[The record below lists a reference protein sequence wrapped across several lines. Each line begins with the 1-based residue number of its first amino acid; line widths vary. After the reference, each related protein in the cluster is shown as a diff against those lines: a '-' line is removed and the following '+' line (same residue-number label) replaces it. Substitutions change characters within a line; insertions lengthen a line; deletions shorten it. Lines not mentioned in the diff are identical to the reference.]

1 MPVAPTYPGVYVE
14 EIPSG
19 VRTIT
24 GVATSVAAFIGRAAR
39 GPTDVGDEIL
49 TSFADF
55 ERKYGGIWPD
65 SSLGY
70 AVRDFFQNGGSQA
83 IVVRLYQGSFASDAE
98 RDAALTSATQVGA
111 AATGAANVAAAKTAA
126 SDASSTVQGSDAS
139 AAVKA
144 AAAAVSAAVNAL
156 GGSAT
161 PADIKAAV
169 DAAVAR
175 ATPASAYE
183 MTLGALTLVAA
194 YAGSWGAGLRAS
206 INLDGIADP
215 TLFNLLVTEDGGG
228 PGESFLNVSADTASP
243 RHVKKVLE
251 SSSLLVRVE
260 GDSNPNLVAVKA
272 ALDAFKAAPTD
283 TTKQDAAWLLT
294 LDPVSLARAAWQ
306 RAKAKR
312 QQLPAGSSDPSG
324 LKAAEET
331 AKKAF
336 DAALA
341 AALLSVSDGGPLT
354 IGNFLPN
361 NGERDKKG
369 LFALEQ
375 ADLFNLLCIPP
386 YKAATETV
394 DVDPNLI
401 SVAAG
406 YCERRRAMLI
416 VDSPKDWTSVDTAR
430 RQFVDT
436 TDDAIGTRS
445 RNAALFFPRLV
456 RQNQQH
462 DNRFEAF
469 AACGAVAG
477 VFARTDVQRG
487 VWKAPAGT
495 SATLVDAPALGAGG
509 MGQAPT
515 RIGLTDAENGLLNPL
530 GVNCLRALGPAGR
543 VIWGSRTLAGNDQLA
558 DEYKY
563 VPVRRLALFIEES
576 LFRGLT
582 WVVFEPN
589 DEPLWAQIR
598 LNVGAFMNNLF
609 RQGAFQG
616 SAARDA
622 YFVRCDKTTTTQ
634 NDVNLGIV
642 NIVVGFAPLKPA
654 EFVVLTLQQIAGQIQ
669 T

>member
-1 MPVAPTYPGVYVE
+1 MASVLTYPGVYVE

-24 GVATSVAAFIGRAAR
+24 GVATSIAAFIGRAAR
-39 GPTDVGDEIL
+39 GPTDVGDETL

-55 ERKYGGIWPD
+55 ERKYGGVWLQ
-65 SSLGY
+65 STLGF

-83 IVVRLYQGSFASDAE
+83 IVVRLFQGSFASDEE
-98 RDAALTSATQVGA
+98 RDAAVT
-111 AATGAANVAAAKTAA
+111 AATSVVTAASGAANVAAAKTAA
-126 SDASSTVQGSDAS
+126 SAANTTIQDDDEAS

-144 AAAAVSAAVNAL
+144 AAAAVNTAVNGVSTTL
-156 GGSAT
+156 
-161 PADIKAAV
+161 DDVKAAAR
-169 DAAVAR
+169 AALAR
-175 ATPASAYE
+175 ATPADRYE
-183 MTLGALTLVAA
+183 LSLGELTLVAA
-194 YAGSWGAGLRAS
+194 YPGAWGAGLRAV
-206 INLDGIADP
+206 IDVKGVTDP
-215 TLFNLLVTEDGGG
+215 TLFNLAVTDEGGG
-228 PGESFLNVSADTASP
+228 AAESYLNLSVDAASP
-243 RHVKKVLE
+243 RYVAKVLDGT
-251 SSSLLVRVE
+251 SLLVRVKD
-260 GDSNPNLVAVKA
+260 DSKPNVSAIKT
-272 ALDAFKAAPTD
+272 ALDAASAAPTD
-283 TTKQDAAWLLT
+283 SGLQDTLWQLT
-294 LDPVSLARAAWQ
+294 MDPVSLARATWQ

-312 QQLPAGSSDPSG
+312 QQLPAGSADPDG
-324 LKAAEET
+324 LKAAE
-331 AKKAF
+331 
-336 DAALA
+336 DAAKAALDAAIAA
-341 AALLSVSDGGPLT
+341 AALTASDGGPLT
-354 IGNFLPN
+354 INNFLPAD
-361 NGERDKKG
+361 GELDKKG

-386 YKAATETV
+386 YKATTKTV
-394 DVDPNLI
+394 DVDPNLV
-401 SVAAG
+401 SVAAS

-416 VDSPKDWTSVDTAR
+416 VDAPKDWTSVDAAR
-430 RQFVDT
+430 RKFTSTD
-436 TDDAIGTRS
+436 DDAIGTRS

-456 RQNQQH
+456 RQNQLR

-509 MGQAPT
+509 MGETPT
-515 RIGLTDAENGLLNPL
+515 RIVLTDAENGLLNPL

-616 SAARDA
+616 SSPRDA
-622 YFVRCDKTTTTQ
+622 YFVRCDTTTTTQ
-634 NDVNLGIV
+634 NDINLGIV
-642 NIVVGFAPLKPA
+642 NVVVGFAPLKPA
-654 EFVVLTLQQIAGQIQ
+654 EFVILKLQQIAGQIQ

>member
-24 GVATSVAAFIGRAAR
+24 GVATSIAAFIGRAAR
-39 GPTDVGDEIL
+39 GPTDVGDETL

-55 ERKYGGIWPD
+55 ERKFGGIWLQ
-65 SSLGY
+65 STLGF

-83 IVVRLYQGSFASDAE
+83 IVVRLFQGSFASDEE
-98 RDAALTSATQVGA
+98 RDAAIT
-111 AATGAANVAAAKTAA
+111 AATSVVTAASGAANVAAAKTAA
-126 SDASSTVQGSDAS
+126 SAANTTIQDDDEAS

-144 AAAAVSAAVNAL
+144 AAAAVNTAVNGVSTTL
-156 GGSAT
+156 
-161 PADIKAAV
+161 DDVKAAAR
-169 DAAVAR
+169 AALAR
-175 ATPASAYE
+175 ATPADRYE
-183 MTLGALTLVAA
+183 LSLGELTLVAA
-194 YAGSWGAGLRAS
+194 YPGAWGAGLRAV
-206 INLDGIADP
+206 IDVKGVTDP
-215 TLFNLLVTEDGGG
+215 TLFNLAVTDEGGG
-228 PGESFLNVSADTASP
+228 AAESYLNLSVDAASP
-243 RHVKKVLE
+243 RYVAKVLDGT
-251 SSSLLVRVE
+251 SLLVRVKD
-260 GDSNPNLVAVKA
+260 DSKPNVSAIKT
-272 ALDAFKAAPTD
+272 ALDAASAAPTD
-283 TTKQDAAWLLT
+283 SGLQDTLWQLT
-294 LDPVSLARAAWQ
+294 MDPVSLARATWQ

-312 QQLPAGSSDPSG
+312 QQLPAGSADPDG
-324 LKAAEET
+324 LKAAE
-331 AKKAF
+331 
-336 DAALA
+336 DAAKAALDAAIAA
-341 AALLSVSDGGPLT
+341 AALTASDGGPLT
-354 IGNFLPN
+354 INNFLPAD
-361 NGERDKKG
+361 GELDKKG

-386 YKAATETV
+386 YKATTETV
-394 DVDPNLI
+394 DVDPNLV
-401 SVAAG
+401 SVAAS

-416 VDSPKDWTSVDTAR
+416 VDAPKDWTSVDAAR
-430 RQFVDT
+430 RKFTSTD
-436 TDDAIGTRS
+436 DDAIGTRS

-456 RQNQQH
+456 RQNQLR

-509 MGQAPT
+509 MGETPT
-515 RIGLTDAENGLLNPL
+515 RIVLTDAENGLLNPL

-616 SAARDA
+616 SSPRDA
-622 YFVRCDKTTTTQ
+622 YFVRCDTTTTTQ
-634 NDVNLGIV
+634 NDINLGIV

-654 EFVVLTLQQIAGQIQ
+654 EFVILKLQQIAGQIQ